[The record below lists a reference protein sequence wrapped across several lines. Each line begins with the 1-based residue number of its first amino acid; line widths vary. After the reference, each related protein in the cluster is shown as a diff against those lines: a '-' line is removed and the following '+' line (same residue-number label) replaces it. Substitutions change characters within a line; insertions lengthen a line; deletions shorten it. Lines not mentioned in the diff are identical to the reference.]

1 MRIVELILGDDEL
14 TGIEAISVVENPA
27 IEEDF
32 IALKSEEIKLAEVDK
47 EKRILMGALLIP
59 NKPIYRKKGEEEY
72 YIYFSKDTVEKASQL
87 YLMNGNQSKATLE
100 HQHTINGLT
109 LVESWLVEDEVHDK
123 SRKYGLNVPV
133 GTWMGAVKV
142 NNEEIWNNFVKTG
155 KVKGFSIE
163 GYFADKMER
172 PKEPVNDF
180 ADIEEAEA
188 SEMLSVIRSIIK
200 EDKRLKGG
208 KRRELESYSDYPDAL
223 KNNAKRGI
231 ELNGKVNNK
240 CATQVGKVR
249 ASQLAQGK
257 PISKETIK
265 RMYSYLSRAQEYYD
279 EGDTKACG
287 TISYLLWGGKA
298 GLRWSESKLK
308 ELGEIELA
316 TMVINDDF
324 AIIDDR
330 LAYSTQEKAE
340 EMAKNIGCKGFHTHD
355 LEDKDG
361 KLVTWYMP
369 CETHIK
375 QDMKKCPKGFKK
387 VYGKCVKMAEVGERG
402 GIKKSPKAPKS
413 DTPNPNPKGK
423 GTAKGDASTTRGA
436 KVSKKDEATLKKKS
450 DEFNERYKK
459 KLGYGV
465 NVGMLKAVFQRGLGA
480 FNVSR
485 SPRVSSAS
493 QWSFARVNAFLY
505 LVKNGRPQNKKY
517 TGDFDLLPK
526 GHPKKP

>member
-32 IALKSEEIKLAEVDK
+32 IALKNEEIKLAEVDK

-59 NKPIYRKKGEEEY
+59 NKPIYRRKGEEEY
-72 YIYFSKDTVEKASQL
+72 YIYFSRDTVAKASQL

-142 NNEEIWNNFVKTG
+142 NNDEIWNNFVKTG

-180 ADIEEAEA
+180 ADLEEAEA
-188 SEMLSVIRSIIK
+188 SEMLSYIRSIVR

-208 KRRELESYSDYPDAL
+208 KRRELESYSDYPSGV
-223 KNNAKRGI
+223 KNNAKRGL
-231 ELNGKVNNK
+231 ELNKKVNNK

-249 ASQLAQGK
+249 ATQLAAGK

-265 RMYSYLSRAQEYYD
+265 RMYSFLSRAEEYYD
-279 EGDTKACG
+279 EGDSKACG

-298 GLRWSESKLK
+298 GLRWSAGKLK

-316 TMVINDDF
+316 SMVVNEDF

-330 LAYSTQEKAE
+330 LAYASKEKAE
-340 EMAKNIGCKGFHTHD
+340 EMAKNIGCEGMHEHEF
-355 LEDKDG
+355 EG
-361 KLVTWYMP
+361 KTWYMP
-369 CETHIK
+369 CEFHIK
-375 QDMKKCPKGFKK
+375 EEMKKCPKGFKK

-413 DTPNPNPKGK
+413 GTPNKNPKGK

-436 KVSKKDEATLKKKS
+436 KVSKEDEATLKNKS
-450 DEFNERYKK
+450 DDFNERYKD

-480 FNVSR
+480 FNTSH
-485 SPRVSSAS
+485 SPRVKSAS

-505 LVKNGRPQNKKY
+505 LVKNGRPQNPKY
-517 TGDFDLLPK
+517 TGDYDLLPK

>member
-72 YIYFSKDTVEKASQL
+72 YIYFSSDTVAKASQL

-142 NNEEIWNNFVKTG
+142 NNDEIWNNFVKTG

-180 ADIEEAEA
+180 EEEEA
-188 SEMLSVIRSIIK
+188 SEMLSYIRSIIK
-200 EDKRLKGG
+200 NDKRVKGG
-208 KRRELESYSDYPDAL
+208 KRQEMESYSDYPSGV
-223 KNNAKRGI
+223 KNNAKRGL
-231 ELNGKVNNK
+231 ELNKKVKNK

-249 ASQLAQGK
+249 AQQLAKGK

-265 RMYSYLSRAQEYYD
+265 RMYSYLSRAEEYYD

-298 GLRWSESKLK
+298 ALRWSGSKLK
-308 ELGEIELA
+308 ELEELKL
-316 TMVINDDF
+316 TSMVVDKDF

-330 LAYSTQEKAE
+330 LAYSTKEKAL
-340 EMAKNIGCKGFHTHD
+340 EMANNIGCEGMHEHK
-355 LEDKDG
+355 LDG
-361 KLVTWYMP
+361 KIWYMP
-369 CETHIK
+369 CEFHIK
-375 QDMKKCPKGFKK
+375 EDMKKCPKGYKK
-387 VYGKCVKMAEVGERG
+387 QNGKCVK
-402 GIKKSPKAPKS
+402 K
-413 DTPNPNPKGK
+413 
-423 GTAKGDASTTRGA
+423 
-436 KVSKKDEATLKKKS
+436 
-450 DEFNERYKK
+450 
-459 KLGYGV
+459 YG
-465 NVGMLKAVFQRGLGA
+465 
-480 FNVSR
+480 
-485 SPRVSSAS
+485 
-493 QWSFARVNAFLY
+493 
-505 LVKNGRPQNKKY
+505 
-517 TGDFDLLPK
+517 
-526 GHPKKP
+526 